1 MIILYVLNYLFNW
14 IWAPFAWARGWV
26 DRDWKLKPWK
36 NSDVVK
42 QIHAIAYVYIF
53 LELDA
58 IENGGWIWD

>member
-1 MIILYVLNYLFNW
+1 M
-14 IWAPFAWARGWV
+14 